1 MLKEAIGTGSSV
13 EEALESACAQL
24 GLERDQVEFEI
35 LEMPAK
41 KKFGLFGGSPAKVR
55 AYVEESPAD
64 VSLKYLEGI
73 FENMGASGANVQME
87 ETEEGAVFTVTGD
100 DLGFLIG
107 RRGETLDAIQY
118 LTGLVANRS
127 RGSYYRIT
135 INSGNYRE
143 KREKTLIGLAR
154 KLANNTLRTGRNS
167 SLEPMNPYERRI
179 IHTAV
184 QAVDG
189 ATSWSVGEEPNRHVI
204 IGIDKNYKGPRPMPR
219 GGKPYNRGGRFNKG
233 GQRGGRPGGPR
244 QDGQTQQQAGTAV
257 QSRPHPAGKPSK
269 KVSDVPLYGKIEA
282 KKED

>member
-1 MLKEAIGTGSSV
+1 MKEAIGTGASV
-13 EEALESACAQL
+13 EEALEAACTQL
-24 GLERDQVEFEI
+24 GMTRDQVEFEI

-55 AYVEESPAD
+55 AFVEESPAD

-73 FENMGASGANVQME
+73 FENMGAVADVKME
-87 ETEEGAVFTVTGD
+87 ETEEGAVFTVSGD

-143 KREKTLIGLAR
+143 KREKTLIALAR
-154 KLANNTLRTGRNS
+154 KLANNTMRTGRNS

-184 QAVDG
+184 QTVEG

-204 IGIDKNYKGPRPMPR
+204 IGIDKNYKGPRPIPR
-219 GGKPYNRGGRFNKG
+219 GGKPYNRGGRYQKG
-233 GQRGGRPGGPR
+233 GSRGGRPGQPR
-244 QDGQTQQQAGTAV
+244 QGSQNQQGG
-257 QSRPHPAGKPSK
+257 QSRPRPAQQPSK

>member
-1 MLKEAIGTGSSV
+1 MIKESIGTGNSV
-13 EEALESACAQL
+13 EEALEAACTQL
-24 GLERDQVEFEI
+24 GLSRDQVEFEI
-35 LEMPAK
+35 IEMPAK

-55 AYVEESPAD
+55 AYVEKSPAD
-64 VSLKYLEGI
+64 VSRDYLEGI
-73 FENMGASGANVQME
+73 FEHMGATDASIQME

-127 RGSYYRIT
+127 QGSYYRIT

-184 QAVDG
+184 QSVEG

-204 IGIDKNYKGPRPMPR
+204 IGIDKNFKGPRPMPR
-219 GGKPYNRGGRFNKG
+219 GSKPYNRGGRYNKG
-233 GQRGGRPGGPR
+233 GQRGGRPGGSRQGFQNGQPQSGNQTNPR
-244 QDGQTQQQAGTAV
+244 PARQT
-257 QSRPHPAGKPSK
+257 SK
-269 KVSDVPLYGKIEA
+269 RVSDVPLYGKIESS
-282 KKED
+282 KED